1 MRHLLSL
8 SCALL
13 AGSALSQTST
23 AAPEPQWEGA
33 VGVIARYSPNYLGSS
48 TSAAHASPGLFLR
61 YGRFSVTTTGG
72 FVTRR
77 NDDVARGFTADL
89 VQRDDLRVSLSL
101 RTDGGRDAGNDPA
114 LTGLP
119 DVRPTLRARLGA
131 VQKWGDGWRVTA
143 GLSPDLL
150 GRGGGITADLA
161 LGHEWRVAPTMVAN
175 LSAGGTWVNG
185 RYMQSYF
192 GITPAQSA
200 ASGHPVYAARAG
212 LRDVGVGAGLRIDIS
227 RDWLGFVGVGTS
239 RLLGSTL
246 DSPLT
251 QRPSSWGVNGG
262 LAWRF

>member
-1 MRHLLSL
+1 MRRLLSL
-8 SCALL
+8 CCALL
-13 AGSALSQTST
+13 AGSAFAQTGPSN
-23 AAPEPQWEGA
+23 PEPLWEGA
-33 VGVIARYSPNYLGSS
+33 VGLVARYSPNYLGSS
-48 TSAAHASPGLFLR
+48 TFAARAIPGLFLR

-89 VQRDDLRVSLSL
+89 VRRDDLRVSLSL

-114 LTGLP
+114 LAGLP
-119 DVRPTLRARLGA
+119 DVRPTFRARLGV

-150 GRGGGITADLA
+150 GRGGGVTADLA
-161 LGHEWRVAPTMVAN
+161 LGHEWRVAPTMLAN
-175 LSAGGTWVNG
+175 LSAGGTWANG
-185 RYMQSYF
+185 RYMQSHF
-192 GITPAQSA
+192 GITPTQSA
-200 ASGHPVYAARAG
+200 LSGHPVYSARAG
-212 LRDVGVGAGLRIDIS
+212 LRDIGVGAGLRIDIS
-227 RDWLGFVGVGTS
+227 REWLGFVGVGTS